1 MKGFRNLVFVSAL
14 MAAGLLFAPAGSA
27 GVLTP
32 GTVVTSDGA
41 TRHLL
46 LYTPD
51 SELGAAGPKGKLPL
65 VLVFHGLRL
74 SAQQMADSGSGQIW
88 KKAADGLLPDVGTG
102 GFYVAFLNG
111 SGQVTSNGPATLGTW
126 NDCEASRFNN
136 VSTANDVEFVRA
148 VVGKLSEVKPD
159 GTAALI
165 DSSRVYSYG
174 ISNGAGMALRLG
186 REAGDVVAAIA
197 AIANVDPAAANDEC
211 PLLPPRRPA
220 LIVHGTADLLIP
232 YTAPRCLLGGCR
244 RGHLETVEIWRTGS
258 EGKVQN
264 ALPTVFAKSLVTA
277 RPAGTAADTTRIA
290 CTQYVRKL
298 PAATTP
304 PANVDVRVEACTVTG
319 GGHLEPSILTY
330 VGAVGEAIFGKQ
342 NNDAESVVQAW
353 KFFRRHQ
360 KGK

>member
-1 MKGFRNLVFVSAL
+1 MFGAGLVTVA
-14 MAAGLLFAPAGSA
+14 LLFAPAGSA

-51 SELGAAGPKGKLPL
+51 SELGVTGPKGNLPL

-74 SAQQMADSGSGQIW
+74 SAQQMADSGSGQVW
-88 KKAADGLLPDVGTG
+88 KKAADGLLPEAGTG

-111 SGQVTSNGPATLGTW
+111 SAQLASNGPATSGTW
-126 NDCEASRFNN
+126 NDCEASPFNN
-136 VSTANDVEFVRA
+136 PSTANDVEFVRA
-148 VVGKLSEVKPD
+148 AVGKLSQVKAD
-159 GTAALI
+159 GTAPLI
-165 DSSRVYSYG
+165 DSSKVYAYG

-197 AIANVDPAAANDEC
+197 AIANVDPSAANDEC
-211 PLLPPRRPA
+211 PLSPPRRPA

-244 RGHLETVEIWRTGS
+244 RGHLETVELWRAGS
-258 EGKVQN
+258 EGKIQY

-277 RPAGTAADTTRIA
+277 RPAGAAADKTRIA

-304 PANVDVRVEACTVTG
+304 AANVDVRVEACTVTG

-330 VGAVGEAIFGKQ
+330 VGAVGEAVFGKQ

-353 KFFRRHQ
+353 KFFRRHT
-360 KGK
+360 KK